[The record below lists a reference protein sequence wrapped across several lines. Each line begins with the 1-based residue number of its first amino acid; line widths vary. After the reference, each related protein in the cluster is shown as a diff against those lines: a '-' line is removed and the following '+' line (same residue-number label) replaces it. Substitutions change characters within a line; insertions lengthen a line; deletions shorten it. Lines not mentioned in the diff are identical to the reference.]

1 MAYFSSWHE
10 KQSERIIENGQ
21 KNERKYCEDY
31 QTKLRQ
37 MKKRFPFS
45 ILHSSFFAFVRK
57 EFYHIWRDKKTM
69 FILLGMPI
77 VQIIIFGFALTNE
90 VKNSKIAIL
99 DESKDPATASLISE
113 LQASRYFE
121 IEKNL
126 HSYREIEEEFH
137 KGKIKL
143 AVVLPAHFQ
152 EDLQRMNEASVQL
165 IADATD
171 PNVANTLANYATSI
185 IMDYQKRI
193 TNNRQLPYTIQTE
206 MRMLY
211 NPQLKGAFNFVPGVM
226 AMVLLLVCTMMTAIT
241 IVKEKEMGT
250 MEIMLVSPMKPI
262 MVVIAKAV
270 PYLVLSMMNITSIL
284 LLSRF
289 VLEVPINGSLFL
301 LVFES
306 ILFTLVSLS
315 LGLLISSG
323 AGSQQTAM
331 FISLVALF
339 LPTVMLSGFMFPV
352 ENMPLPLRVISNI
365 VPAKWYYSIVK
376 SVMIKGLSLGA
387 IWKETLILTG
397 MMLFFL
403 TLAIKKFKI
412 RLA

>member
-1 MAYFSSWHE
+1 M
-10 KQSERIIENGQ
+10 KQF
-21 KNERKYCEDY
+21 
-31 QTKLRQ
+31 L
-37 MKKRFPFS
+37 
-45 ILHSSFFAFVRK
+45 SFVKK
-57 EFYHIWRDKKTM
+57 EFYHIWRDKRTM

-90 VKNSKIAIL
+90 VKNANIAIL
-99 DESKDPATASLISE
+99 DNSKDAATSSLSTQ
-113 LQASRYFE
+113 LHSSRYFD

-126 HSYREIEEEFH
+126 FSYNQIEDEFR

-143 AVVLPAHFQ
+143 AIVFPQHFG
-152 EDLQRMNEASVQL
+152 EDLQHFNKAHVQI
-165 IADATD
+165 IADAAD
-171 PNVANTLANYATSI
+171 PNTANQLSNYAMAI
-185 IMDYQKRI
+185 INDYQNRI
-193 TNNRQLPYTIQTE
+193 TNERKLPYTINTE

-250 MEIMLVSPMKPI
+250 MEIMLVSPMKPQL
-262 MVVIAKAV
+262 VVFAKAV
-270 PYLVLSMMNITSIL
+270 PYLILSIINISSIL
-284 LLSRF
+284 LLSVF
-289 VLEVPINGSLFL
+289 VLEVPINGSLIL

-323 AGSQQTAM
+323 AQSQQTAM

-339 LPTVMLSGFMFPV
+339 LPTIMLSGFMFPV
-352 ENMPLPLRVISNI
+352 ENMPLPLRIVSNI
-365 VPAKWYYSIVK
+365 VPAKWFYSIVK
-376 SVMIKGLSLGA
+376 SVMIKGVGLEVV
-387 IWKETLILTG
+387 WKETLILAG

-403 TLAIKKFKI
+403 AMAIKRFKI

>member
-1 MAYFSSWHE
+1 M
-10 KQSERIIENGQ
+10 KQ
-21 KNERKYCEDY
+21 
-31 QTKLRQ
+31 
-37 MKKRFPFS
+37 
-45 ILHSSFFAFVRK
+45 FFAFIKK
-57 EFYHIWRDKKTM
+57 EFFHIWRDKRTM
-69 FILLGMPI
+69 FILLGMPV

-90 VKNSKIAIL
+90 VKNAKIAIL
-99 DESKDPATASLISE
+99 DNAKDEATASLSEQIS
-113 LQASRYFE
+113 ASRYFD
-121 IEKNL
+121 IDKNL
-126 HSYREIEEEFH
+126 VTYNQVEEEFRQ
-137 KGKIKL
+137 GKIKL
-143 AVVLPAHFQ
+143 AIVFPQHFG
-152 EDLQRMNEASVQL
+152 EDLKHFNKAQVQL
-165 IADATD
+165 IADASD
-171 PNVANTLANYATSI
+171 PNTANQLTNYATAI

-193 TNNRQLPYTIQTE
+193 TQDRELPYTINTE

-241 IVKEKEMGT
+241 IVKEKELGT
-250 MEIMLVSPMKPI
+250 MEIMLVSPMRPQL
-262 MVVIAKAV
+262 VVLAKAV
-270 PYLVLSMMNITSIL
+270 PYLLLSTINIASIL

-323 AGSQQTAM
+323 AQSQQTAM
-331 FISLVALF
+331 FISLIGMF
-339 LPTVMLSGFMFPV
+339 LPTIMLSGFMFPV
-352 ENMPLPLRVISNI
+352 ENMPLPLRIVSNI
-365 VPAKWYYSIVK
+365 VPAKWYFIIVK
-376 SVMIKGLSLGA
+376 SVMIKGVGLDVV
-387 IWKETLILTG
+387 WKETLILGG